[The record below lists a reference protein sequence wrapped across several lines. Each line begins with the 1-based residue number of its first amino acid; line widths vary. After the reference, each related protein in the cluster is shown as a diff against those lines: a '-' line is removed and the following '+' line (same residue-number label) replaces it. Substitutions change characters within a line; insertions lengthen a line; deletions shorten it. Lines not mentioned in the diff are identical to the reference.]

1 MASDPAFKRKVA
13 RIAFNTLKWGRD
25 HVPPGARTLIGVLLM
40 VGGRV
45 VRGIEVRDLKA
56 AVIGTL
62 VFGFANWLIWA
73 ALGGL
78 GPILLLLTLW
88 FFALVVNAVA
98 LMITGALV
106 RGLKVESFASALMGA
121 VVFGLMNLLLGVL
134 FRIF

>member
-1 MASDPAFKRKVA
+1 MQLIVH
-13 RIAFNTLKWGRD
+13 TLLS
-25 HVPPGARTLIGVLLM
+25 AVLLM
-40 VGGRV
+40 VAGRV
-45 VRGIEVRDLKA
+45 VKGIEVRDLKA

-78 GPILLLLTLW
+78 GPVLLLLTLW

-98 LMITGALV
+98 LMVTGALV
-106 RGLKVESFASALMGA
+106 RGLTVESFPAALMGA
-121 VVFGLMNLLLGVL
+121 VVLGLMNLLLGVL

>member
-1 MASDPAFKRKVA
+1 MQL
-13 RIAFNTLKWGRD
+13 IIHTLLS
-25 HVPPGARTLIGVLLM
+25 AVLLM
-40 VGGRV
+40 VVGRV

-62 VFGFANWLIWA
+62 VFGFSNWLIWA

-106 RGLKVESFASALMGA
+106 RGLRVESFAAALMGA
-121 VVFGLMNLLLGVL
+121 AVLGLMNLLLGFL
-134 FRIF
+134 FRVF